1 MIKNEPYY
9 LDRLAN
15 AETLCEAANIAQLL
29 ASRGTNEAYPAISK
43 VLTRL
48 AFQSRREDPNEW
60 PILPPGW
67 ELEWDEA

>member
-9 LDRLAN
+9 LDRLAK

-29 ASRGTNEAYPAISK
+29 AHRGTNEAYPAMSE

-48 AFQSRREDPNEW
+48 ALKGGCSANEF

-67 ELEWDEA
+67 ELEWDED